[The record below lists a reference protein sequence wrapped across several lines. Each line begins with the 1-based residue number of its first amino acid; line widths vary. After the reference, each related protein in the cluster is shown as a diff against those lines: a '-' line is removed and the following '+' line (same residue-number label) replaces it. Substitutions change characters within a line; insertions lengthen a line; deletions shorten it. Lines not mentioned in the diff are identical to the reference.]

1 MADISGIKATE
12 AIRLVGSET
21 DGTEET
27 PIGSTTYREILAY
40 DVANNGGEDIEL
52 TLTPG
57 QIVELKINVATRI
70 NRKYIQMQALDR
82 DIKWGFSIT
91 TQNFNAYKAQFF
103 SLPIGPN
110 TSVFIKNNGSV
121 NGKIA
126 IAELS

>member
-12 AIRLVGSET
+12 ATRLVGSQN

-40 DVANNGGEDIEL
+40 DVANNGGEDLEL

-57 QIVELKINVATRI
+57 QIIELKTGGATRV

-82 DIKWGFSIT
+82 DIKWGFSLT

-110 TSVFIKNNGSV
+110 TPIFIKNNGSAS
-121 NGKIA
+121 GKIA